1 MVSGTRI
8 CGRRFGGGVELDT
21 RRPSS
26 CSWPD
31 ALLDGHY
38 GANGMPMS
46 EFKVASFD
54 ASDRGRER
62 NIRLI
67 TWGAV
72 LVMSGITLF
81 AVYDARSAS
90 PQLVRALGWLAV
102 VIVAAAIVGAHFL
115 AARLG
120 LEKFEHDLVFVLTD
134 KEVVRRRRGWP
145 DVQIGLAEIKTLY
158 RRPGWLVVESN
169 EPRRTMAIPERVEG
183 FESLRSELTKHSPIT
198 AAPQRS
204 PWGFIALVG
213 SFLCW
218 GLVLLSKDTG
228 VVMGAGAV
236 ALLLLVWE
244 SSRLFRQLRR
254 SPKRPALSL
263 LIGLS
268 WVAAALL
275 VYLRIVRTS

>member
-1 MVSGTRI
+1 
-8 CGRRFGGGVELDT
+8 
-21 RRPSS
+21 
-26 CSWPD
+26 
-31 ALLDGHY
+31 
-38 GANGMPMS
+38 MPMN
-46 EFKVASFD
+46 EFKVASPD
-54 ASDRGRER
+54 ASDRGREG

-67 TWGAV
+67 TWGVV

-120 LEKFEHDLVFVLTD
+120 LGKYGHELVFVLTD
-134 KEVVRRRRGWP
+134 KAVVRRRPGWP
-145 DVQIGLAEIKTLY
+145 DVQIGLAEIKSLHQ
-158 RRPGWLVVESN
+158 RPGWLVVESN
-169 EPRRTMAIPERVEG
+169 QPRRTMAIPERVEG

-204 PWGFIALVG
+204 PWGFLVLIG

-244 SSRLFRQLRR
+244 SFRIFGQLRH
-254 SPKRPALSL
+254 SPKRLALSL

>member
-1 MVSGTRI
+1 
-8 CGRRFGGGVELDT
+8 
-21 RRPSS
+21 
-26 CSWPD
+26 
-31 ALLDGHY
+31 
-38 GANGMPMS
+38 MPMS

-244 SSRLFRQLRR
+244 SSRLFGQLRR
-254 SPKRPALSL
+254 SPKRLPLSL